1 MSTSRPRL
9 SSLPFPGGPDLESGP
24 TSQSES
30 DFAAAV
36 KVIAQRTPWAVDDLE
51 RKADEVTYL
60 SRVQATLT
68 VLSRALRE
76 KLGLSQARLAQL
88 LAVHISAI
96 HRIESGAQLGINS
109 EAKANLLKLCK
120 PHPELHD
127 IFSRIEWPKRGH
139 KPGTY

>member
-1 MSTSRPRL
+1 MPRL
-9 SSLPFPGGPDLESGP
+9 TPLPFPSGPAPERGP

-36 KVIAQRTPWAVDDLE
+36 RVIAERTPWCVEDLD
-51 RKADEVTYL
+51 RRPDENTYL
-60 SRVQATLT
+60 SRVPATLP
-68 VLSRALRE
+68 VLSKALRD

-88 LAVHISAI
+88 LAVHVSAI

-109 EAKANLLKLCK
+109 EAKANLLKLCR
-120 PHPELHD
+120 PHKELHD
-127 IFSRIEWPKRGH
+127 IFAMIEWPRRGQ